1 MTLGSPVWAPYLL
14 TCCFSLAILFFRDHP
29 FGSWLRSW
37 QEGCWRECVGGRGW
51 KGLLHHTH
59 TTRMALAN
67 HYTRHG
73 CSLTA
78 AGSMALGRA
87 GLSTLQEDLNTRPS
101 TRRTQPT
108 GTPTSTNNGASRG
121 VVPTS
126 SHCTS
131 PLHLRMH
138 TREALPAADDDF
150 SSETWAP
157 INVVLTLTSL
167 AVIVSTS
174 LEINVPAS
182 SRPVLITDLRTE
194 GELGLTVCEQRVHW

>member
-1 MTLGSPVWAPYLL
+1 
-14 TCCFSLAILFFRDHP
+14 
-29 FGSWLRSW
+29 
-37 QEGCWRECVGGRGW
+37 
-51 KGLLHHTH
+51 
-59 TTRMALAN
+59 
-67 HYTRHG
+67 
-73 CSLTA
+73 
-78 AGSMALGRA
+78 
-87 GLSTLQEDLNTRPS
+87 
-101 TRRTQPT
+101 
-108 GTPTSTNNGASRG
+108 
-121 VVPTS
+121 
-126 SHCTS
+126 
-131 PLHLRMH
+131 MH